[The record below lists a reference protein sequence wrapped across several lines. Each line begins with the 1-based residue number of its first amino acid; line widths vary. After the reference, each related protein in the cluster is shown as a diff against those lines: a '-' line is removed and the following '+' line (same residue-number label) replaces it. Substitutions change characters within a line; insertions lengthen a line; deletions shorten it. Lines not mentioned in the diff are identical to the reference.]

1 MENRTEPHQIFLID
15 SEKGRETS
23 LGKKPHDNLVYI
35 NNPIMP
41 DIEDIA
47 ERDKQILQ
55 LRDLLQKNKEEFKVN
70 QAKIESETKNK
81 SYLKDV
87 LKNYHSYKSY
97 IINMK
102 NRQKEAMENISTH
115 LEKISKENNLGD
127 ENLERVKLE
136 QNQILDELDKI
147 QKDLQELTLKTEK

>member
-1 MENRTEPHQIFLID
+1 MNIDTTHPHIFHLDPSHQREKREPHD
-15 SEKGRETS
+15 S
-23 LGKKPHDNLVYI
+23 LVYI

-41 DIEDIA
+41 EIEEFA
-47 ERDKQILQ
+47 QRDKKILQ
-55 LRDLLQKNKEEFKVN
+55 LRDLLQNNKKELELYRS
-70 QAKIESETKNK
+70 KIESETKNNL
-81 SYLKDV
+81 YLKDV

-102 NRQKEAMENISTH
+102 NKQKKAMENISTH
-115 LEKISKENNLGD
+115 LEKISKENNLGA

-147 QKDLQELTLKTEK
+147 QKELQDLTLKPEK